1 MRVTPTSLPE
11 VLTLEAEWHDD
22 ARGAFMEI
30 WREDKLA
37 AAGIP
42 ARIVQANLT
51 TSRKDALRGLHF
63 QEPDAQDKL
72 ITVLAGVIFDVA
84 VDIRRGSPR
93 FGRWIGIELSAAN
106 RRQLWIPRGFAHGF
120 CALADDTQ
128 VQYACTGYYAPA
140 HDRTIRWNDPAL
152 AIDWPVKAP
161 ILSPRDTAAPAL
173 AAAPVLPTYRIAP

>member
-1 MRVTPTSLPE
+1 MRVTPTNLPE
-11 VLTLEAEWHDD
+11 VLTLEPERHDD
-22 ARGAFMEI
+22 ARGSFTEI

-51 TSRKDALRGLHF
+51 ISRKGVLRGLHF

-72 ITVLAGVIFDVA
+72 ITVLAGAIFDVA

-93 FGRWIGIELSAAN
+93 FGRWIGIELSAVN

-128 VQYACTGYYAPA
+128 VQYACTDYYAPA
-140 HDRTIRWNDPAL
+140 HDRAIRWNDPAL

-161 ILSPRDTAAPAL
+161 FLSPRDTAAPAL
-173 AAAPVLPTYRIAP
+173 ADAPVLPAYRTAP